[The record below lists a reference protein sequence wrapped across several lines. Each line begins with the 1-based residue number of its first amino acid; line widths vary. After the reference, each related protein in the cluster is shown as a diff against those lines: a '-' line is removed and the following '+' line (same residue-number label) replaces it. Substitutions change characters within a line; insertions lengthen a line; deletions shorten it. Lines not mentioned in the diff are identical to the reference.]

1 MSGESEPDENA
12 QRKLMSPEDRNKL
25 LASRLMYNMK
35 DFDYSG
41 ARDAAFY
48 ETRCKKLGY
57 SFPAS
62 YYEAFALYDAGMRA
76 KQYRS
81 LLKKQSRKLRIQRHF
96 TNLSFD

>member
-48 ETRCKKLGY
+48 EARCKKLGY
-57 SFPAS
+57 SFPA
-62 YYEAFALYDAGMRA
+62 
-76 KQYRS
+76 
-81 LLKKQSRKLRIQRHF
+81 
-96 TNLSFD
+96 